1 MMVKDKEGEGNV
13 DFLRYLCISQ
23 AALGHAKVNFHGT
36 LWHCLCISQA
46 ALNFANKE
54 IQGA

>member
-1 MMVKDKEGEGNV
+1 MVKDKEGEGNV